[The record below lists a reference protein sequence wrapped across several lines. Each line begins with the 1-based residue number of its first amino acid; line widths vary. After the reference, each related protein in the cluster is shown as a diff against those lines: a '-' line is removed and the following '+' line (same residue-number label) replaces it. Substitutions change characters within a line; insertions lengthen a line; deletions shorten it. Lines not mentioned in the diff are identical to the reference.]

1 MAREKKHKSAIIKD
15 ILDTTSDLDK
25 KKIKRKMLFA
35 LKLKQAITSSGM
47 NNSQF
52 AEKIGKTKSTISKW
66 LSGTHNFTI
75 DTIYEI
81 EDVLKIKISEIET
94 QKFIQP
100 KYSLNIVVGADKKSK
115 IKNTLIAEQYNSNVY
130 SFQQEEIKC

>member
-1 MAREKKHKSAIIKD
+1 MAREKKHKSLLVKD
-15 ILDTTSDLDK
+15 ILNSTTELEK
-25 KKIKRKMLFA
+25 KKIRKKMLFA
-35 LKLKQAITSSGM
+35 LKLKQAITNSGM
-47 NNSQF
+47 NKSQF

-81 EDVLKIKISEIET
+81 EDVLKIKISEMEA

-100 KYSLNIVVGADKKSK
+100 KYSLNIVVGANNKSK
-115 IKNTLIAEQYNSNVY
+115 IKNTLVSAQYNSNVY